1 MLPVLNYITLS
12 EKKGFDVD
20 KHLSRLITHVE
31 STVPTSIS
39 DVESNEVERVIS
51 KVNVEDLADIIKNAV
66 KLDTLGQHE
75 EALSWYDKAL
85 KINPKDVNT
94 MFKKAL
100 LLSKTGKC
108 EQAVFLFDQ
117 VIEIDPTLV
126 SALVNRKIVLEKIGK
141 HYGVVP
147 ISDNQLS

>member
-1 MLPVLNYITLS
+1 MTMS
-12 EKKGFDVD
+12 GKKGFDID
-20 KHLSRLITHVE
+20 RHLSRLITHVE

-39 DVESNEVERVIS
+39 DVEPSEVERVVS
-51 KVNVEDLADIIKNAV
+51 KLTTNDLADIIKNAV
-66 KLDTLGQHE
+66 NLDTLGQYE

-85 KINPKDVNT
+85 KIDPKDVNT

-100 LLSKTGKC
+100 LLSKTGKY

-126 SALVNRKIVLEKIGK
+126 SALVNRKIILEKLGK
-141 HYGVVP
+141 HFGVVP
-147 ISDNQLS
+147 LSDKQLS

>member
-1 MLPVLNYITLS
+1 MS
-12 EKKGFDVD
+12 EKKRFDVD
-20 KHLSRLITHVE
+20 KYLSRLITHVE

-39 DVESNEVERVIS
+39 DVEPTEVERVVS
-51 KVNVEDLADIIKNAV
+51 KVTIENLADIIKNAV

-85 KINPKDVNT
+85 KIDPKDVNT

-100 LLSKTGKC
+100 LLSKTGKY
-108 EQAVFLFDQ
+108 EQAVYLFDQ

-126 SALVNRKIVLEKIGK
+126 SALVNRRIILEKLGK